1 MKSKQPQPDGQS
13 YRTAILCYAERDQA
27 MRQQYLAGGGV
38 WDASLDADSTEFLRT
53 IVAAIGWPTIRMVG
67 KEASAAAWLLLQH
80 SPDIDFMEH
89 CLELM
94 KAAPRGEV
102 ALRDIAFLEDRVCLL
117 RGRPQIYGSQF
128 QGRGKHFVSTQSKIL
143 SGLMSAVQ
151 RWVCRHL
158 QSTKSRFVRCMAM
171 SRQLPDKRYRAKNIG

>member
-1 MKSKQPQPDGQS
+1 MRSKQSQSDRQS
-13 YRTAILCYAERDQA
+13 YRTAILRYAQRDQA
-27 MRQQYLAGGGV
+27 MRQQYLIGGGA

-67 KEASAAAWLLLQH
+67 KEASTAVWLLLQH

-128 QGRGKHFVSTQSKIL
+128 QGRGKALHLYLVEDTEQL
-143 SGLMSAVQ
+143 DERRAAMGLPPFAEYEKQIRRMYGDEPLAG
-151 RWVCRHL
+151 R
-158 QSTKSRFVRCMAM
+158 
-171 SRQLPDKRYRAKNIG
+171 

>member
-1 MKSKQPQPDGQS
+1 
-13 YRTAILCYAERDQA
+13 
-27 MRQQYLAGGGV
+27 MRQQYLAGSRA
-38 WDASLDADSTEFLRT
+38 WDASLDADSTKFLRT

-67 KEASAAAWLLLQH
+67 KEASATAWLLLQH
-80 SPDIDFMEH
+80 SPDIDFMER

-128 QGRGKHFVSTQSKIL
+128 QGRGKTLRLYLVEDTERL
-143 SGLMSAVQ
+143 DERRAAMGLPPFEEYEKQ
-151 RWVCRHL
+151 I
-158 QSTKSRFVRCMAM
+158 
-171 SRQLPDKRYRAKNIG
+171 RQMYGDEPPAAR

>member
-13 YRTAILCYAERDQA
+13 YRTAILRYAERDQA

-38 WDASLDADSTEFLRT
+38 WDASLDAELTEFLRT

-67 KEASAAAWLLLQH
+67 KEASTAAWLLLQH

-128 QGRGKHFVSTQSKIL
+128 QGRGKTLRLYLVEDAERL
-143 SGLMSAVQ
+143 DERRAAMGLPPFAEYEQ
-151 RWVCRHL
+151 
-158 QSTKSRFVRCMAM
+158 QI
-171 SRQLPDKRYRAKNIG
+171 RQMYGDEPLAAR

>member
-1 MKSKQPQPDGQS
+1 MRSKQSQPDTQS
-13 YRTAILCYAERDQA
+13 YRTAILRCAQRDQA
-27 MRQQYLAGGGV
+27 MRQQYLVGGGA
-38 WDASLDADSTEFLRT
+38 WYASLDTESTEFLRT
-53 IVAAIGWPTIRMVG
+53 IVTAIGWPTLRMVG
-67 KEASAAAWLLLQH
+67 SKASTAAWLLLQH

-102 ALRDIAFLEDRVCLL
+102 ALRDIAFLEDRYVVGHRYMARSF
-117 RGRPQIYGSQF
+117 RGGVKP
-128 QGRGKHFVSTQSKIL
+128 FVSIQFKIL

-158 QSTKSRFVRCMAM
+158 QSMNSRFVRCMAM
-171 SRQLPDKRYRAKNIG
+171 SRWLPDKRDRARI

>member
-1 MKSKQPQPDGQS
+1 MRSKQSQPDRQS
-13 YRTAILCYAERDQA
+13 YRTAILRCAQRDQA
-27 MRQQYLAGGGV
+27 MRQQYLAGGGA
-38 WDASLDADSTEFLRT
+38 WDVSLDADSTEFLRT
-53 IVAAIGWPTIRMVG
+53 IVAAIGWPTLRMVG
-67 KEASAAAWLLLQH
+67 SKASTAAWLLLQH

-128 QGRGKHFVSTQSKIL
+128 QGRGKTLRLYPVEDAERL
-143 SGLMSAVQ
+143 DERRAAMGLLPFAEYEKQ
-151 RWVCRHL
+151 I
-158 QSTKSRFVRCMAM
+158 
-171 SRQLPDKRYRAKNIG
+171 RQMYGDEPPAAR

>member
-13 YRTAILCYAERDQA
+13 YRTAILRYAQRDQA
-27 MRQQYLAGGGV
+27 MRQQYLADGGV
-38 WDASLDADSTEFLRT
+38 WDASLDAESTEFLRT

-94 KAAPRGEV
+94 KAASRGEV

-128 QGRGKHFVSTQSKIL
+128 QGRGKTLRLYPVQDTERL
-143 SGLMSAVQ
+143 DERRAAMGLPLFAEYEKQ
-151 RWVCRHL
+151 I
-158 QSTKSRFVRCMAM
+158 
-171 SRQLPDKRYRAKNIG
+171 RQMYGDEPLAAR